1 MEKIKLNTVHTSR
14 TIMFLEL
21 EKVMNFSIEKD
32 NYIES
37 MQNNVFGKK
46 SQDGIKKT
54 SGFLS
59 QLYQFNLTLNK
70 FKAFRFFWSIADEN
84 EKVILSFVFAVSN
97 DYLLQENISVLSN
110 YKLGVKVEL
119 ERIVDN
125 IEKYHPNRYT
135 KVTGHSIAKNIA
147 SSWKQAG
154 FITGKVKNI
163 RSEPIITYRVV
174 AFAMLLAY
182 LDGIRGD
189 FIFHHNTLLALCL
202 SESKIRELSIEA
214 SKRDLMQY
222 QYAGNIT
229 SISFDNLLTKIEIDA
244 I

>member
-54 SGFLS
+54 SGFLL

-84 EKVILSFVFAVSN
+84 EKVMLSFVFAVSN

-110 YKLGVKVEL
+110 YKLGEKVEL
-119 ERIVDN
+119 ESIENN
-125 IEKYHPNRYT
+125 IEKFHPNRYT
-135 KVTGHSIAKNIA
+135 KVTLHSIAKNIA

-163 RSEPIITYRVV
+163 RTEPEITYRVV
-174 AFAMLLAY
+174 SFAMLLAFI
-182 LDGIRGD
+182 DGLRGD
-189 FIFHHNTLLALCL
+189 FIFQNNCILSLCI
-202 SESKIRELSIEA
+202 SENKIRELAVEA
-214 SKRDLMQY
+214 SKRDFMQY
-222 QYAGNIT
+222 QYAGSVT
-229 SISFDNLLTKIEIDA
+229 SISFDSLLNKIGINA